1 MPRGPE
7 AKIQDAVVKQA
18 RQWKFVAFK
27 LESNTTNGIPDY
39 FFSHVECGPFLIEF
53 KSPTG
58 SPSPIQ
64 KIRHAELAKAGV
76 RVFVVKSIRVG
87 HEILEDMMWGA
98 PLRHQPVEA

>member
-18 RQWKFVAFK
+18 RAWRFVAFK
-27 LESNTTNGIPDY
+27 LESNSMSGVPDY
-39 FFSHVECGPFLIEF
+39 FFSHVESGPFLIEF

-58 SPSPIQ
+58 SPSKIQ
-64 KIRHAELAKAGV
+64 AARHVELAKAGV

-87 HEILEDMMWGA
+87 KEILEDMMWGA
-98 PLRHQPVEA
+98 DLRHKPVGA